1 MPVQLQ
7 NNYGD
12 GDDHGDEA
20 RIEVVPLIDIMF
32 FLLASFMMVSLS
44 MTQLN
49 RVPIQLPEAST
60 GVADSK
66 APPFQLA
73 IDPNGVITWDTK
85 IVTLSEITTR
95 LQKEAAPTETRV
107 LISADAE
114 ARHKN
119 VLGVLN
125 AVRAAGIEKVS
136 FESKNPQ
143 P

>member
-7 NNYGD
+7 SGHS

-49 RVPIQLPEAST
+49 RVPVNVPEAST
-60 GVADSK
+60 GVSDSK
-66 APPFQLA
+66 TPPYHIT
-73 IDPNGVITWDTK
+73 IDPSGVATWDGK
-85 IVTLSEITTR
+85 IVTRTEITER
-95 LQKEAAPTETRV
+95 LKKETNPTETRV
-107 LISADAE
+107 LISADEE

-119 VLGVLN
+119 VLGVLD
-125 AVRAAGIEKVS
+125 AVRAAGIMKVS

>member
-1 MPVQLQ
+1 MPIQLHSTS
-7 NNYGD
+7 GD
-12 GDDHGDEA
+12 EGDEA
-20 RIEVVPLIDIMF
+20 RIEIIPLIDIMF

-49 RVPIQLPEAST
+49 RVPINLPEAST

-66 APPFQLA
+66 APPFQIA
-73 IDPNGVITWDTK
+73 IDPNGVSTWDSK

-95 LQKEAAPTETRV
+95 LREQADPTETRV

-114 ARHKN
+114 SRHRN
-119 VLGVLN
+119 VLDVLN

-136 FESKNPQ
+136 FESKSP
-143 P
+143 PP

>member
-7 NNYGD
+7 SHSS

-20 RIEVVPLIDIMF
+20 RVEVVPLIDIMF

-49 RVPIQLPEAST
+49 RVPINLPEAST

-66 APPFQLA
+66 APPFVIA
-73 IDPNGVITWDTK
+73 IDPNGVITWDATV
-85 IVTLSEITTR
+85 ITLSEITAR

-107 LISADAE
+107 LISADADS
-114 ARHKN
+114 RHKV
-119 VLGVLN
+119 VLEVLN

-136 FESKNPQ
+136 FESKAAKP
-143 P
+143 

>member
-1 MPVQLQ
+1 MPVQLH
-7 NNYGD
+7 NNPGEE
-12 GDDHGDEA
+12 GDEA
-20 RIEVVPLIDIMF
+20 RIEIIPLIDIMF

-49 RVPIQLPEAST
+49 RVPINLPEAST

-66 APPFQLA
+66 TPPFQIA
-73 IDPNGVITWDTK
+73 IDPNGVITWDAK
-85 IVTLSEITTR
+85 VVTVSEITAR
-95 LQKEAAPTETRV
+95 LQKEAAPSETRV

-114 ARHKN
+114 SRHKN
-119 VLGVLN
+119 VLDVLN

-136 FESKNPQ
+136 FESKAPQ

>member
-7 NNYGD
+7 SSSS

-20 RIEVVPLIDIMF
+20 RIEIIPLIDIMF

-49 RVPIQLPEAST
+49 RVPVNLPDAST

-66 APPFQLA
+66 APPFQIA
-73 IDPNGVITWDTK
+73 IDPNGVITWDSA
-85 IVTLSEITTR
+85 IITLSEITDR
-95 LQKEAAPTETRV
+95 LMKEAAPGETRV

-119 VLGVLN
+119 VLAVLN

-136 FESKNPQ
+136 FESKAPQ

>member
-1 MPVQLQ
+1 MPVQLT
-7 NNYGD
+7 NSSS

-20 RIEVVPLIDIMF
+20 RIEIIPLIDIMF

-49 RVPIQLPEAST
+49 RVPVNLPEAST

-66 APPFQLA
+66 APPFLIA
-73 IDPNGVITWDTK
+73 IDPNGVITWDSQ
-85 IVTLSEITTR
+85 IITLSEITDR
-95 LQKEAAPTETRV
+95 LKKEGAPSETRV
-107 LISADAE
+107 LISADSE

-136 FESKNPQ
+136 FESKAPQ

>member
-7 NNYGD
+7 GSQS

-20 RIEVVPLIDIMF
+20 RIEIIPLIDIMF

-49 RVPIQLPEAST
+49 RVPVNLPEAST

-66 APPFQLA
+66 SPPFHIT
-73 IDPNGVITWDTK
+73 IDPNGVITWDSQ
-85 IVTLSEITTR
+85 IVTLSEITAR
-95 LQKEAAPTETRV
+95 LLKEAAPTETRV

-136 FESKNPQ
+136 FESKAPQ

>member
-1 MPVQLQ
+1 MPVQLSGS
-7 NNYGD
+7 YS

-20 RIEVVPLIDIMF
+20 RVEVVPLIDIMF

-49 RVPIQLPEAST
+49 RVPLNLPEAST
-60 GVADSK
+60 GVAETK
-66 APPFQLA
+66 APPFQIA
-73 IDPNGVITWDTK
+73 IDPNGVITWDAEV
-85 IVTLSEITTR
+85 ITLSEITER
-95 LQKEAAPTETRV
+95 LNKEAAPDETRV
-107 LISADAE
+107 MISADAE
-114 ARHKN
+114 SRHKN
-119 VLGVLN
+119 VLEVLN

>member
-7 NNYGD
+7 GSSS
-12 GDDHGDEA
+12 DDHGDEA

-49 RVPIQLPEAST
+49 RVPINLPEAST
-60 GVADSK
+60 GVAENK
-66 APPFQLA
+66 VPPFHIA
-73 IDPNGVITWDTK
+73 VDPNGVITWDGQV
-85 IVTLSEITTR
+85 VTSSEITTR

-107 LISADAE
+107 LIAADENAK
-114 ARHKN
+114 HKN
-119 VLGVLN
+119 VLEVLN
-125 AVRAAGIEKVS
+125 AVRAAGIEKVG
-136 FESKNPQ
+136 FESKSPK

>member
-1 MPVQLQ
+1 MPVRLQ
-7 NNYGD
+7 GHSS

-20 RIEVVPLIDIMF
+20 RIEIIPLIDIMF

-49 RVPIQLPEAST
+49 RVPLNLPQAAT
-60 GVADSK
+60 GIRDAK
-66 APPFQLA
+66 APPFQIA
-73 IDPNGVITWDTK
+73 IDPNGVITWDGK
-85 IVTLSEITTR
+85 VVTLSEITAR
-95 LQKEAAPTETRV
+95 LQKEAAPGETRV

-114 ARHKN
+114 SRHKN
-119 VLGVLN
+119 VLDVLN

-136 FESKNPQ
+136 FESKAPQ